1 MNTKFRGSILIS
13 AVLAALMVVS
23 FGVVSAQDDEEDLP
37 NISDDRVNNFDLAAP
52 VAVYCEYD
60 YPFEDD
66 PNVGVLQDIELWALT
81 DADDGLFSQVAVV
94 SGDALSAAIQDLEG
108 DASVLAQSS
117 GYTLWLLDEDTLQVI
132 APADFEGKVYDF
144 SWDLGSTVRC

>member
-1 MNTKFRGSILIS
+1 MNSKFRRSILIS

-23 FGVVSAQDDEEDLP
+23 FGVVGAQDDEEDLP
-37 NISDDRVNNFDLAAP
+37 TINDDRVNNYDLAAP

-81 DADDGLFSQVAVV
+81 DADDGLFSQVALV
-94 SGDALSAAIQDLEG
+94 SGNEVSAAIQDLDGEPL
-108 DASVLAQSS
+108 VLAQSA
-117 GYTLWLLDEDTLQVI
+117 GYSLWLLDEDTLQVI